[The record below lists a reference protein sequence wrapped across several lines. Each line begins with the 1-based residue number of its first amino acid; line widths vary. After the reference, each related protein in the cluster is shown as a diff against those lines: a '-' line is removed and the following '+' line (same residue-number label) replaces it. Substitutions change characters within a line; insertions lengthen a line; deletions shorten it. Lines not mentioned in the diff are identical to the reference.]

1 MSVEK
6 VNKYKEEKANR
17 KEILAKQKKKAKAAK
32 VGLITGGIV
41 IVALIAV
48 AIGVT
53 IRNER
58 VAYLN
63 SLPDYNTTS
72 MALGDLSGV
81 LSTEAPTGTDES
93 GAAGETETAGEEEN
107 AAEETAAEET
117 ESAAEETAAEE
128 TETAAEETA
137 AQETTAQETEAA
149 TESETEA

>member
-72 MALGDLSGV
+72 MALGDLSSV

-93 GAAGETETAGEEEN
+93 GAAGETETAGEEET
-107 AAEETAAEET
+107 AAEETAAQET
-117 ESAAEETAAEE
+117 ESAAEETAAGE
-128 TETAAEETA
+128 TETAAEGTA
-137 AQETTAQETEAA
+137 AQGTTAQETEAA

>member
-81 LSTEAPTGTDES
+81 LSTEAPTGTEES
-93 GAAGETETAGEEEN
+93 GAAGETETAGEEKPP
-107 AAEETAAEET
+107 AEETAAQET

-128 TETAAEETA
+128 TETPAEETA
-137 AQETTAQETEAA
+137 AEETTAQETEAA

>member
-72 MALGDLSGV
+72 MALGDLSSV

-93 GAAGETETAGEEEN
+93 GAAGETETAGEEET
-107 AAEETAAEET
+107 AAEETAAQET

-137 AQETTAQETEAA
+137 AEETTAQETEAA